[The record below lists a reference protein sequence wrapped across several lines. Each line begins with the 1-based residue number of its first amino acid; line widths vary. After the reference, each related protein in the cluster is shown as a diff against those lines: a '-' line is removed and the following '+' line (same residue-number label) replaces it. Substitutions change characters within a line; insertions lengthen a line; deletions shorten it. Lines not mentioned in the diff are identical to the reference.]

1 MKTFTKIWIVWTVLL
16 AIVVIAMFRS
26 AAWLSAMHYSNPA
39 REHLL
44 QSRISPVADI
54 CWYVTFFPWLILT
67 PIYLIVMLMH
77 LFAWFFCKSTD
88 GDQHEHEKPA
98 A

>member
-16 AIVVIAMFRS
+16 VIVVAAMARS
-26 AAWLSAMHYSNPA
+26 AAWLNAIHYSDPT

-44 QSRISPVADI
+44 QSRISPIADV

-67 PIYLIVMLMH
+67 PIYLIA
-77 LFAWFFCKSTD
+77 LFIHFGAWFFSKFTD
-88 GDQHEHEKPA
+88 GDKHDHVA
-98 A
+98 